1 MTDEEY
7 KNCRVI
13 LFVVV
18 GLWLFM
24 KFDLVHHGRYQLTK
38 FKMIVNILT
47 LALTGFLGGFFKDGE
62 TGELLIGIL
71 ILLSD
76 CEFAFQVIYDIVD
89 ILKCND
95 DDKEKKKKK

>member
-13 LFVVV
+13 LFIVIA
-18 GLWLFM
+18 LWLFM
-24 KFDLVHHGRYQLTK
+24 KFDLVHHGRYQLSK
-38 FKMIVNILT
+38 FKTIVNILT
-47 LALTGFLGGFFKDGE
+47 FLGGFLKDGE
-62 TGELLIGIL
+62 NIELLIGIL